1 MQIDDAINMLEQQ
14 NSIDV
19 HLSPGDNAARILE
32 SALSFQVDEYVRAS
46 IVYAI
51 NVLKS
56 DITQST
62 LPVGLTFNEA
72 GQIFSTSSIEDDYT
86 IRDWLVLNY
95 TPAKG
100 TQSAG
105 SRKFKTSYPNPLR
118 KAVSPKRSTAL
129 PLAQHGRAPIYDAD
143 AAELAAIAA
152 AMDGVEEWEWDVFK
166 LAAASR
172 NRPLQTLG
180 WHLLHRWDLIAA
192 LGLDADKVPPGS
204 RNLARA
210 LRPASPTPPPPL
222 VTRLPHQCETLGAE
236 SRQPLSARFA
246 GRPTLSLSFAR
257 RERLPA
263 RGAAGLSELFSG
275 PANEGRGATEDAL
288 DVCLHHHERIDGKGY
303 PHGLAAAQIVT
314 LTRMSAVCDVYDAI
328 TSNRPYKAGW
338 DPAESIARMASW
350 TGHFDEQ
357 MLAAFV
363 KSIGIYPTGS
373 LVRMASGRIGVV
385 AEQNPEKLS
394 SPVVKL
400 FYSTKA
406 GMPIPP
412 VSLDLAHAATS
423 DRIVG
428 REPNDRWGFKQ
439 FDELWLDPEVRRASR

>member
-263 RGAAGLSELFSG
+263 RGAAGLSEPFSG
-275 PANEGRGATEDAL
+275 PANKGRGATERWIGRL
-288 DVCLHHHERIDGKGY
+288 GCLGGGGGSGGGGGGGGRVAG
-303 PHGLAAAQIVT
+303 AQ
-314 LTRMSAVCDVYDAI
+314 
-328 TSNRPYKAGW
+328 
-338 DPAESIARMASW
+338 
-350 TGHFDEQ
+350 
-357 MLAAFV
+357 
-363 KSIGIYPTGS
+363 
-373 LVRMASGRIGVV
+373 
-385 AEQNPEKLS
+385 
-394 SPVVKL
+394 
-400 FYSTKA
+400 
-406 GMPIPP
+406 
-412 VSLDLAHAATS
+412 LAHLGRRIALVAACPS
-423 DRIVG
+423 SVLRLLQPYPFAALSVSRAGAQLAHLRGEALPGQRVPQRHPRRRRPPG
-428 REPNDRWGFKQ
+428 RRP
-439 FDELWLDPEVRRASR
+439 PARAAPRAHR